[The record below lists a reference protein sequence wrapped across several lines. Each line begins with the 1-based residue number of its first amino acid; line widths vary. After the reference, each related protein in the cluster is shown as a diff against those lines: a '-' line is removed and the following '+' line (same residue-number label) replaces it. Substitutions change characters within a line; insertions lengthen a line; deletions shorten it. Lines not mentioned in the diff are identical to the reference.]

1 MAGPLENAKPTAHLT
16 ALLKEELKKIDEDT
30 GELKEVLIA
39 KNIVDFA
46 TGKKGGGREQ
56 LTAIGT
62 VFERVDGKVREEIN
76 NNFFTDYPKQD
87 KAVLDK
93 YSIQKKIEGKSE
105 FDFSLP
111 DDLN

>member
-1 MAGPLENAKPTAHLT
+1 MAGSVENAKPTAHIT
-16 ALLKEELKKIDEDT
+16 ALLKEELKKIDEET
-30 GELKEVLIA
+30 GLTKEVLVA

-87 KAVLDK
+87 KKVLEK
-93 YSIQKKIEGKSE
+93 YSIKKQIEGKTE
-105 FDFSLP
+105 FDFGLP
-111 DDLN
+111 EELN